1 MGELSMNYRVLV
13 AAAMLLMPV
22 AAESQTNPKI
32 ASTSDVD
39 IKLYDQAVL
48 KDLHN
53 LYITVHDSGGK
64 SETALGIDTN
74 LLSSLVFVAIKRDVP
89 TIKISND
96 HPRDSA
102 YNQPLLGYMYVRVS
116 CVADANISGCH
127 VEVSVTRAARVL
139 SEDGAGYVGDIQP
152 LKVWSKEAM
161 FLGGTCPMH
170 KQIEDSIS
178 DMMTKFAADYYK
190 QNAVAR

>member
-1 MGELSMNYRVLV
+1 MNCRVLLV
-13 AAAMLLMPV
+13 ATMLLIPA
-22 AAESQTNPKI
+22 AAESQTNSKI
-32 ASTSDVD
+32 ARTADVD

-53 LYITVHDSGGK
+53 LDIVIQPLGK
-64 SETALGIDTN
+64 SEAALDIDTN

-89 TIKISND
+89 PIKISND
-96 HPRDSA
+96 RPRDNA

-127 VEVSVTRAARVL
+127 VEVSVTRAAKVL

>member
-1 MGELSMNYRVLV
+1 MNYRVLL
-13 AAAMLLMPV
+13 AATVLLMPV
-22 AAESQTNPKI
+22 AAKFQTNSRI

-39 IKLYDQAVL
+39 IEVYDRTVL

-53 LYITVHDSGGK
+53 LDIVIQPLGK
-64 SETALGIDTN
+64 SEAALDIDAN

-96 HPRDSA
+96 HPRDNA

-116 CVADANISGCH
+116 CVSDAKISSCY

-139 SEDGAGYVGDIQP
+139 SEDAAGYVGDIQP

-170 KQIEDSIS
+170 KQIEDSVS
-178 DMMTKFAADYYK
+178 DTMTKFAADYYK
-190 QNAVAR
+190 QNSAAR